1 MPAGRD
7 GIFDDGI
14 FDDIGDIIDL
24 RIIYP
29 PSIVEPCAQ
38 RISPPGIGLE
48 EEEFGTH
55 QLQFSIYAF
64 GIGGSERFGQH
75 TLISSILAPSIDDS
89 DVLGLHTFTPGP
101 VTIYAPSI
109 QEECS

>member
-1 MPAGRD
+1 MPSRD

-14 FDDIGDIIDL
+14 FDSDIIDK
-24 RIIYP
+24 IFPNIYP

-38 RISPPGIGLE
+38 RVFPTGIDLE
-48 EEEFGTH
+48 EDEFGVH
-55 QLQFSIYAF
+55 QLQFAIYSASIGPSDRY
-64 GIGGSERFGQH
+64 GHH
-75 TLISSILAPSIDDS
+75 TLISSIIVASLPDD
-89 DVLGLHTFTPGP
+89 DAFGTHTFTVGP